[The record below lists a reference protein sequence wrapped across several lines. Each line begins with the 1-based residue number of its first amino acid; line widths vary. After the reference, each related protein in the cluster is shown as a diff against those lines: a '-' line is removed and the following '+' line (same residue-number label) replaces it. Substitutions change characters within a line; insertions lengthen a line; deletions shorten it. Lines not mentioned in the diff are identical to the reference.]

1 MVIVVGVLVGGA
13 MAAAPQRIWWL
24 TESWKFKN
32 PEANEPSDAAYGMTR
47 AGGVFVILL
56 ALFVGWS
63 IIDSD
68 FQRKDRR
75 EAEQQRKAAEAAF
88 VAPPPQKRGPL
99 PVIGY
104 FTHEFPKGIEIT
116 VYYLAPRESVRV
128 AVRDS
133 ASHGPFKSSYPC
145 YTSAVWGPA
154 TAAPRLVNPEL
165 FWAPEELGA
174 VAKSERCHPASVARF
189 TKRHGSS
196 TARCHRRSSP
206 TRPSW
211 IGTEPRSCRRRRATS
226 SRNSPR
232 RCIRTRNRSSGAQ
245 APRNRR
251 LIRVSIADMPRRRSG
266 LINAARPSAV

>member
-1 MVIVVGVLVGGA
+1 MGAAILVIVVGVLVGGA

-174 VAKSERCHPASVARF
+174 VAKSERCHPGVGSKVHETSRFVDGSVPPPVVTDSAIVDRY
-189 TKRHGSS
+189 
-196 TARCHRRSSP
+196 
-206 TRPSW
+206 
-211 IGTEPRSCRRRRATS
+211 GTEILP
-226 SRNSPR
+226 
-232 RCIRTRNRSSGAQ
+232 
-245 APRNRR
+245 
-251 LIRVSIADMPRRRSG
+251 
-266 LINAARPSAV
+266 AAAGNVVPKLPEKMYPDP